1 MIVTRWI
8 AVAAIGLVASGSIVA
23 GAQQPEQVTAAAKVA
38 SPNGPWIGTWKKR
51 TAPGQPAGTTIFK
64 MWVEGDGFHYTITS
78 APPGA
83 TMPSTPQASLFGRF
97 DGKPYPEK
105 GNPAADFNVFS
116 RVDDHTYAL
125 YDVKDGKATGHF
137 TITISADGK
146 TRTSVS
152 KRRNEK
158 GEEVTSVGVWDRIE

>member
-1 MIVTRWI
+1 MSTRWT
-8 AVAAIGLVASGSIVA
+8 ALTATGLVAVGSMAVV
-23 GAQQPEQVTAAAKVA
+23 AQQPDQAATTTRVI

-51 TAPGQPAGTTIFK
+51 NSPGTTIFK

-78 APPGA
+78 APPGS
-83 TMPSTPQASLFGRF
+83 TTLPSEPQASLFGRF

-105 GNPAADFNVFS
+105 GNPAADFNVFY
-116 RVDDHTYAL
+116 RLDDHTYAL
-125 YDVKDGKATGHF
+125 DDVKDGKTTGHF

-146 TRTSVS
+146 TRTSVA

-158 GEEVTSVGVWDRIE
+158 GEEVTVVGVWDRVE